1 MICDRR
7 MAGREKGK
15 FCEMTVGRL
24 CCMVGRRGIDRD
36 GGGA

>member
-15 FCEMTVGRL
+15 FCEMSGTAVMYGWETVTG
-24 CCMVGRRGIDRD
+24 M